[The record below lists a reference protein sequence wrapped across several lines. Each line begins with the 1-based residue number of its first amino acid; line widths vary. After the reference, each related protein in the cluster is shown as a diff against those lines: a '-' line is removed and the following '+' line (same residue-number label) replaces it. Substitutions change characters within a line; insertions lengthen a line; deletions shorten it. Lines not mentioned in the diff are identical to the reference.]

1 MAKQILFNESAREAI
16 KKGIDKLADAVRMTL
31 GPRGR
36 AVVIEK
42 SYGAPQVT
50 FDGVTVAKEIELQDK
65 WENLGAEFIKQ
76 AADKTN
82 DKVGDGTTTAVVLAH
97 SIMEEGERAIHEK
110 GFNVIQLAE
119 ELKKG
124 SEEIV
129 KLLEKQ
135 KEIISE
141 SKKIEEVATLSAKDA
156 EIGKLLAEVMT
167 KVGKDG
173 VVTIEDSNTVG
184 NSHEVVEGMQFDR
197 GYISPYMITNQERM
211 ESVLEDPYIL
221 VTDKKISA
229 IADVLKLLEKVL
241 ATGKKELVIIADELE
256 GEALAALVVNKL
268 RGVLNV
274 LAVKAP
280 GFGDRRKEMLMDVAA
295 VTGAEFISEELGRK
309 LENTDIT
316 HLGHAHRIVA
326 DKDSTTIVGGKGN
339 KKAIDERIAQIKAQ
353 VKKTDSEY
361 EKKNL
366 QERLGKLSGGVA
378 IIKVGAPTESA
389 QKELKQRV
397 EDAVAATRA
406 AMEEGIV
413 PGGGIALFNVNLELG
428 STHSTSGGQGNENA
442 IKKSAW
448 GILLRALE
456 APLSAIIQNSG
467 ENPGKVI
474 ADLKAAKLAVPP
486 SSKSLGKKSD
496 FPGKSDFE
504 ESDFFPGGAW
514 LGFNAAINK
523 IGDLKEAG
531 IIDPLKVTK
540 TAFRNAVSV
549 ASNYLTVGAAIT
561 EIPEKNSPAGG
572 AMPSGGG
579 HMDY

>member
-1 MAKQILFNESAREAI
+1 
-16 KKGIDKLADAVRMTL
+16 
-31 GPRGR
+31 
-36 AVVIEK
+36 
-42 SYGAPQVT
+42 
-50 FDGVTVAKEIELQDK
+50 
-65 WENLGAEFIKQ
+65 
-76 AADKTN
+76 
-82 DKVGDGTTTAVVLAH
+82 
-97 SIMEEGERAIHEK
+97 
-110 GFNVIQLAE
+110 
-119 ELKKG
+119 
-124 SEEIV
+124 
-129 KLLEKQ
+129 
-135 KEIISE
+135 
-141 SKKIEEVATLSAKDA
+141 
-156 EIGKLLAEVMT
+156 MT

-353 VKKTDSEY
+353 AKKTDSEY

-378 IIKVGAPTESA
+378 VIKVGAPTESA

-413 PGGGIALFNVNLELG
+413 PGGGMALFGVELKESDNVIGVAAREILG
-428 STHSTSGGQGNENA
+428 KTLQAPIRAIVENSGQSPERVVSE
-442 IKKSAW
+442 IKKE
-448 GILLRALE
+448 RAKT
-456 APLSAIIQNSG
+456 N
-467 ENPGKVI
+467 NV
-474 ADLKAAKLAVPP
+474 
-486 SSKSLGKKSD
+486 
-496 FPGKSDFE
+496 
-504 ESDFFPGGAW
+504 W
-514 LGFNAAINK
+514 TGFNAIINK
-523 IGDLKEAG
+523 VGALKEGGMVA
-531 IIDPLKVTK
+531 PLKAT
-540 TAFRNAVSV
+540 T
-549 ASNYLTVGAAIT
+549 T
-561 EIPEKNSPAGG
+561 
-572 AMPSGGG
+572 
-579 HMDY
+579 